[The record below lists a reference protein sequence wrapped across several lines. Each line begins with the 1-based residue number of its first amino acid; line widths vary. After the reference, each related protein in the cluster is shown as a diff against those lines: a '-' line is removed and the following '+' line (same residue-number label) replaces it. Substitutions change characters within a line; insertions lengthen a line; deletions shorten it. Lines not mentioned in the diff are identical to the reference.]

1 MGRGLLWRHPANGYV
16 PAGLPQGAL
25 GCPPTWLLLLSGGR
39 WAGLGWPRL
48 LHERCLD
55 LGWHLGQGGALGK
68 AIRTKDA
75 TSYGWAVLVLCGGGA
90 HVPVSPGPPLVSARA
105 GARTVKESIRAS
117 VRVLSGVSS
126 LSLHVLGPIVVSA
139 RVLSGVG
146 CPS

>member
-1 MGRGLLWRHPANGYV
+1 MSHEASLGKNKFGRRRNPALCGACLFCKRNV
-16 PAGLPQGAL
+16 AG
-25 GCPPTWLLLLSGGR
+25 SHR
-39 WAGLGWPRL
+39 AGLGWPRL

-55 LGWHLGQGGALGK
+55 LCWHLGQGGALGK
-68 AIRTKDA
+68 AIQTKDA